1 MTSVTPDMKTALA
14 AAGAQPILDS
24 EFIHQSD
31 GTVAEKTQCANG
43 VYIRGLVD
51 GSYQLFG
58 PFDAAL

>member
-1 MTSVTPDMKTALA
+1 MSSVTPDMRAALSE
-14 AAGAQPILDS
+14 AGAEPILDS
-24 EFIHQSD
+24 EFIHQDD
-31 GTVAEKTQCANG
+31 GTVAEKTQCKTG